1 MRANLILPWAG
12 ALCGLAL
19 TLGACN
25 DDSGPTAVKKATS
38 DAVSGDASGDTVA
51 ADTAADSAVADV
63 AVDAASDASAS
74 DATAGDTT
82 LADATTASDATAAD
96 TAAEDMGSAGDTDDA
111 ADSVDAAPNCAGI
124 GGCWSC
130 KPTTSVQ
137 LLNLCTSNSCAPFD
151 NKARLPLLPAT
162 GQLPPLP

>member
-82 LADATTASDATAAD
+82 LADATTASDGSYGFSEPPGIYIITVDSSNASGSLNGLIPTVLKNGQQVFEANSPV
-96 TAAEDMGSAGDTDDA
+96 MVWSAGPDKLID
-111 ADSVDAAPNCAGI
+111 
-124 GGCWSC
+124 
-130 KPTTSVQ
+130 PTSPA
-137 LLNLCTSNSCAPFD
+137 NKGANKD
-151 NKARLPLLPAT
+151 NILGWK
-162 GQLPPLP
+162 Q